1 MHAERDIALPILSVC
16 LSVCLMPVLCQNE
29 SIYRLVALFGS
40 GIVLVFF
47 VVPTTPLLNAKGT
60 PQRGEVR
67 GVGNFSYYLGT
78 VRDRAIVTMEH

>member
-1 MHAERDIALPILSVC
+1 M
-16 LSVCLMPVLCQNE
+16 SVCLMPVLCQNE

-40 GIVLVFF
+40 GIVLVFCS
-47 VVPTTPLLNAKGT
+47 PKSPLLNAKGT